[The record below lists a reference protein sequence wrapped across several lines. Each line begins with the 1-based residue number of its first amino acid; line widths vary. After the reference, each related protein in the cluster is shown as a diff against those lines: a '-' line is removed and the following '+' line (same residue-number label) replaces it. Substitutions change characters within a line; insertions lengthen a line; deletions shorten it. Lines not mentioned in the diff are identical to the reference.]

1 MASRR
6 LLLVPSCSDERPS
19 IKAARVLVPILAAVL
34 SGAVSAPAW
43 AEAGRPAT
51 QDPSSAAVAGV
62 EHGALRGPASPEGAV
77 TAGTFPS
84 PSQCRGKSNDPHK
97 ASSTDNAVKGFAE
110 TSCAANVPYIEVGAS
125 VWRKRWWGYEKVGT
139 AGFNSEANWNY
150 QGASGIH
157 CPCEV
162 NRWRTVGRHAVR
174 DVDGEWYSLETI
186 KYADV
191 KC

>member
-1 MASRR
+1 M
-6 LLLVPSCSDERPS
+6 
-19 IKAARVLVPILAAVL
+19 KTARVLILTLAAVL
-34 SGAVSAPAW
+34 SGAVSSSPAW
-43 AEAGRPAT
+43 AEAGRPAV
-51 QDPSSAAVAGV
+51 QDPSPAEVAGV
-62 EHGALRGPASPEGAV
+62 EDGALRRPASREGAV

-110 TSCAANVPYIEVGAS
+110 TSCVANVPYIEVGAS

-139 AGFNSEANWNY
+139 PGFNSETNWY
-150 QGASGIH
+150 YRGASGIYR
-157 CPCEV
+157 PCEV
-162 NRWRTVGRHAVR
+162 NRWRTVGQHAVR